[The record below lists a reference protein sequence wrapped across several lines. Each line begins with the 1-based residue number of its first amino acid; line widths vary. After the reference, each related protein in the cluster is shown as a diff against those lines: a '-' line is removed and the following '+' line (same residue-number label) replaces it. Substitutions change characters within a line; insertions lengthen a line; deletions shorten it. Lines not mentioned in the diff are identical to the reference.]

1 MTPDPQGSAGGG
13 TTDVVQD
20 NCFELPEMADGEMT
34 GLIDDTRSQLRQ
46 CPHTPETLVSLLWL
60 LFE

>member
-1 MTPDPQGSAGGG
+1 M
-13 TTDVVQD
+13 VQD